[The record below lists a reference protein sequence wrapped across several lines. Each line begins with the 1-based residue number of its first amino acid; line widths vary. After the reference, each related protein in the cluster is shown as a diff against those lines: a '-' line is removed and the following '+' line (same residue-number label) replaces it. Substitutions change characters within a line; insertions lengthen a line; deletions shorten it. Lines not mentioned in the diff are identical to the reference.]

1 MEEETANFKEP
12 YANLILSKIERADE
26 DKISYEGFI
35 G

>member
-1 MEEETANFKEP
+1 MEEETAVSKSP
-12 YANLILSKIERADE
+12 VLNLILSKMERAGE